1 VAVGQSSSEQQ
12 WLREEMVALTKRL
25 IAHVENGTTDHAN
38 DVFREPVAN
47 YTDQVKWER
56 ERERLFRKSPL
67 LLGLSGDLPEPG
79 SYRALTICDVPV
91 LLIRGEDRVARAF
104 VNVCRHR
111 GAPIIDDE
119 RGKQRRYTCVYH
131 AWTYDTAGCLVGLPS
146 ADAFDGIERSEHG
159 LRRLPLEER
168 HGMLW
173 GVLTPGGD
181 LDVAGWLGED
191 LDREFAGFDFAS
203 CEWFVSYSI
212 DAANWKLA
220 MDTYFEAYHFASL
233 HRNTINL
240 ITYNDVIAFDAFQQ
254 HQRNGFPR
262 RNVLELR
269 AVPQTDWE
277 PLNHMSSIYKVF
289 PNNAVTVAPEAV
301 LVSQVLPG
309 PTVDT
314 SITIQSTYSRSPID
328 SAERRAELDKRAR
341 FIRDVILEEDYF
353 LNHKIGAGLRSGA
366 NEHLTFGRNEP
377 GLHHF
382 HRMVEEVAHR

>member
-1 VAVGQSSSEQQ
+1 MGADSVGRNL
-12 WLREEMVALTKRL
+12 LRGEMVALTKRL

-47 YTDQVKWER
+47 YTDTAKWQR
-56 ERERLFRKSPL
+56 EREILFRNSPL
-67 LLGLSGDLPEPG
+67 LLGLSADLPEPG
-79 SYRALTICDVPV
+79 SYRALTICDVPI
-91 LLIRGEDRVARAF
+91 LLIRGEDGVARSF
-104 VNVCRHR
+104 INVCRHR

-159 LRRLPLEER
+159 LRQLPLEER

-173 GVLTPGGD
+173 GILTPGVS
-181 LDVAGWLGED
+181 LNVAEWLGEA
-191 LDREFAGFDFAS
+191 LDREFAGFDFGS

-220 MDTYFEAYHFASL
+220 MDTYFEAYHFSSL

-240 ITYNDVIAFDAFQQ
+240 ITYSDVIAFDAFQQ

-269 AVPQTDWE
+269 EIPETEWE

-289 PNNAVTVAPEAV
+289 PNVAVTVAPEAV

-328 SAERRAELDKRAR
+328 SDERRAELDKRAR

-366 NEHLTFGRNEP
+366 NDHLTFGRNEP

-382 HRMVEEVAHR
+382 HRMVEEFAHR

>member
-1 VAVGQSSSEQQ
+1 MTVGQISGGRE
-12 WLREEMVALTKRL
+12 WLQGEMAALAKRL
-25 IAHVENGTTDHAN
+25 IAHVENKTTDHAA

-47 YTDQVKWER
+47 YTSAGKWER
-56 ERERLFRKSPL
+56 ERQKLFRESPL
-67 LLGLSGDLPEPG
+67 LLGLSGDLPTVG
-79 SYRALTICDVPV
+79 SYRTLTVCDVPV
-91 LLIRGEDRVARAF
+91 LLARGEDGVARAF
-104 VNVCRHR
+104 INVCRHR
-111 GAPIIDDE
+111 GAPVIQDE
-119 RGKQRRYTCVYH
+119 RGASRRYTCAYH
-131 AWTYDTAGCLVGLPS
+131 AWTYDGTGALVGLPS
-146 ADAFDGIERSEHG
+146 ADAFDGIDRCDYA
-159 LRRLPLEER
+159 LQRLPLEER

-173 GVLTPGGD
+173 GVLTPGAP
-181 LDVAGWLGED
+181 LDAAAWLGED
-191 LDREFAGFDFAS
+191 LDREFAAFDFGS

-269 AVPQTDWE
+269 DIPETEWE

-289 PNNAVTVAPEAV
+289 PNVAVTVAPEAV
-301 LVSQVLPG
+301 LISQVLPG
-309 PTVDT
+309 PTVET

-328 SAERRAELDKRAR
+328 SDERRAELDKRAR

-353 LNHKIGAGLRSGA
+353 LNHKIGAGLQSGA
-366 NEHLTFGRNEP
+366 NEFLTFGRNEP

-382 HRMVEEVAHR
+382 HRMVEEFAHR

>member
-1 VAVGQSSSEQQ
+1 MA
-12 WLREEMVALTKRL
+12 ALAKRL
-25 IAHVENGTTDHAN
+25 LAHVENKTTDHAG

-47 YTDQVKWER
+47 YTSVEKWER
-56 ERERLFRKSPL
+56 ERQKLFRESPM
-67 LLGLSGDLPEPG
+67 LLGLSGDLPTNG
-79 SYRALTICDVPV
+79 SYRTLTVCDVPV
-91 LLIRGEDRVARAF
+91 LMIRGDDGIARAF
-104 VNVCRHR
+104 INVCRHR
-111 GAPIIDDE
+111 GAPVIQDE
-119 RGKQRRYTCVYH
+119 RGESRRYTCAYH
-131 AWTYDTAGCLVGLPS
+131 AWSYDGAGALVGLP
-146 ADAFDGIERSEHG
+146 AVDAFEGINRCDYA
-159 LRRLPLEER
+159 LRQLALEER

-173 GVLTPGGD
+173 GVLTPGATI
-181 LDVAGWLGED
+181 DVAAWLGDE
-191 LDREFAGFDFAS
+191 LDREFAAFDFGS
-203 CEWFVSYSI
+203 CEWFVSYKI

-269 AVPQTDWE
+269 DIPETEWE

-289 PNNAVTVAPEAV
+289 PNVAVTVAPEAV
-301 LVSQVLPG
+301 LISQVLPG

-328 SAERRAELDKRAR
+328 SDERRAELDKRAR

-366 NEHLTFGRNEP
+366 NTHLTFGRNEP

-382 HRMVEEVAHR
+382 HRMVEEFAHR

>member
-1 VAVGQSSSEQQ
+1 MGANSSEHQ
-12 WLREEMVALTKRL
+12 WLRGEMVALTKRL

-38 DVFREPVAN
+38 GVFREPVAN
-47 YTDQVKWER
+47 YTDPVKWER
-56 ERERLFRKSPL
+56 ERERLFRRSPL
-67 LLGLSGDLPEPG
+67 LLGLSGDLPQPG
-79 SYRALTICDVPV
+79 SYRALTICDVP
-91 LLIRGEDRVARAF
+91 LLLVRGEDGVARSF

-111 GAPIIDDE
+111 GAPIVEDE

-131 AWTYDTAGCLVGLPS
+131 AWTYDTGGCLVGLPS
-146 ADAFDGIERSEHG
+146 ADAFDGIDRADYG
-159 LRRLPLEER
+159 LRQLPLEER

-173 GVLTPGGD
+173 GVLSPGEP
-181 LDVAGWLGED
+181 LDVAAWLGEA
-191 LDREFAGFDFAS
+191 LDREFAAFDFGS

-269 AVPQTDWE
+269 ELPETEWD

-289 PNNAVTVAPEAV
+289 PNVAVTVAPEAV

-328 SAERRAELDKRAR
+328 SDERREALDTRAR

-382 HRMVEEVAHR
+382 HRMVEEFAHR

>member
-1 VAVGQSSSEQQ
+1 MA
-12 WLREEMVALTKRL
+12 ALAKRL
-25 IAHVENGTTDHAN
+25 LAHVENKTTDHAG

-47 YTDQVKWER
+47 YTSVEKWER
-56 ERERLFRKSPL
+56 ERQKLFRESPL
-67 LLGLSGDLPEPG
+67 LLGLSGDLPTNG
-79 SYRALTICDVPV
+79 SSRTLTVCDVPV
-91 LLIRGEDRVARAF
+91 LMIRGDDAIARAF
-104 VNVCRHR
+104 INVCRHR
-111 GAPIIDDE
+111 GAPVIQDE
-119 RGKQRRYTCVYH
+119 RGESRRYTCAYH
-131 AWTYDTAGCLVGLPS
+131 AWSYDGAGALVGLPA
-146 ADAFDGIERSEHG
+146 ADAFEGINRCDYA
-159 LRRLPLEER
+159 LRQLALEER

-173 GVLTPGGD
+173 GVLTPGATI
-181 LDVAGWLGED
+181 DVAAWLGDD
-191 LDREFAGFDFAS
+191 LDREFAAFDFGS

-240 ITYNDVIAFDAFQQ
+240 ITYNDVIAFDAFRQ

-269 AVPQTDWE
+269 DIPETEWE

-289 PNNAVTVAPEAV
+289 PNVAVTVAPEAV
-301 LVSQVLPG
+301 LISQVLPG
-309 PTVDT
+309 STVDT

-328 SAERRAELDKRAR
+328 SAERRAELDQRAR

-353 LNHKIGAGLRSGA
+353 LNHKIGAGLSSGA
-366 NEHLTFGRNEP
+366 NEFLTFGRNEP

-382 HRMVEEVAHR
+382 HRMVEEFAHR

>member
-1 VAVGQSSSEQQ
+1 MA
-12 WLREEMVALTKRL
+12 ALAKRL
-25 IAHVENGTTDHAN
+25 LAHVENKTTDHAG

-47 YTDQVKWER
+47 YTSVEKWER
-56 ERERLFRKSPL
+56 ERQKLFRESPL
-67 LLGLSGDLPEPG
+67 LLGLSGDLPTNG
-79 SYRALTICDVPV
+79 SYRTLTVCDVPV
-91 LLIRGEDRVARAF
+91 LMIRGDDGIARAF
-104 VNVCRHR
+104 INVCRHR
-111 GAPIIDDE
+111 GAPVIQDE
-119 RGKQRRYTCVYH
+119 RGESRRYTCAYH
-131 AWTYDTAGCLVGLPS
+131 AWSYDGAGALVGLPA
-146 ADAFDGIERSEHG
+146 ADAFEGINRCDYA
-159 LRRLPLEER
+159 LRQLALEER

-173 GVLTPGGD
+173 GVLTPGATI
-181 LDVAGWLGED
+181 DVAAWLGDE
-191 LDREFAGFDFAS
+191 LDREFAAFDFGS

-240 ITYNDVIAFDAFQQ
+240 ITYNDVIAFDAFRQ

-269 AVPQTDWE
+269 DIPETEWE

-289 PNNAVTVAPEAV
+289 PNVAVTVAPEAV
-301 LVSQVLPG
+301 LISQVLPG

-328 SAERRAELDKRAR
+328 SEERRAELDKRAR

-366 NEHLTFGRNEP
+366 NTHLTFGRNEP

-382 HRMVEEVAHR
+382 HRMVEEFAHR